1 MPIKIAIFILFNI
14 HSMHIDLSHI
24 NGHDNDII
32 PYGMDVEHIVVADN
46 IMEHYNN
53 LSLENIEGEIWK
65 EVAGYGGKY
74 LISNFARLKSNHKN
88 KTIIKYTF
96 APSHEYCR
104 TSLTFGK
111 KKKMI
116 LIHRLVAENFIP
128 NPLNKSTVNH
138 INGNK
143 KDNRLVNLEWCTLS
157 ENSKHSYDFLNR
169 KIPNKGKY
177 GIESKSSKP
186 VIQYDLDMNFIKYW
200 DSAKC
205 AFRKLGVRHICEVA
219 KGKMKS
225 AGGFKWKYA

>member
-1 MPIKIAIFILFNI
+1 MPIIILIFTLFITQSMFTKIFN
-14 HSMHIDLSHI
+14 I
-24 NGHDNDII
+24 NGHNKAQNLQWLSD
-32 PYGMDVEHIVVADN
+32 EHLIVADN

-53 LSLENIEGEIWK
+53 LSLENIEGENWK